1 MYKRYYDGYGR
12 VRREADQGE
21 VIVPHSPDDEQCH
34 NEDRAV
40 QLSPHSNECG
50 DIAISGC
57 RGGNSLFGLELDDL
71 ILVGVLIFLLMNND
85 GDDPLMPIIIGII
98 LIGELL

>member
-1 MYKRYYDGYGR
+1 MYKRYYDGYGGAQR
-12 VRREADQGE
+12 DSDHGE
-21 VIVPHSPDDEQCH
+21 IIVPHSPEGKLCH
-34 NEDRAV
+34 NEDNNV
-40 QLSPHSNECG
+40 QTSPRSDECS